1 MDILVELEKRKVKLD
16 LSPATLE
23 VYNIVSNPKDN
34 FARLTGKDVHVI
46 KTHIMPQL
54 EKDTQTANAFIGTL
68 LDNWGGGGD
77 LLDSIFTDTEILN
90 NLILNNIDT
99 LSERILRILANKS
112 EDYSVNSE
120 ATHRLVEYLLQEP
133 EKWMNWMPYRLGIM
147 LASNPHYDEKLK
159 QKLVSSFKASQRSEI
174 PYIFSF
180 LEEYPEYLPEQYNKF
195 KSHFEKFMGVSFQYK
210 ETIRNPQKISYSFN
224 TSFKTWAI
232 KYIQG
237 FYYTEVMVNEIEA
250 AHNHIFAL
258 ILACNSRVP
267 KEIREHAKE
276 SLSRPRYYKI
286 SPHYLL
292 SIEKEKWVDN
302 LEEFYDLVLFED
314 NIQKYLEL
322 KNEPTIKDWF
332 IIKKFQRPMLRV
344 PELWKNFP
352 PEWEYYF
359 EFKNY
364 KEFYNEEELKQLKTN
379 IINFLKESYT
389 WDIDPESCSLEIAAS
404 ILETYL
410 LETESQIIQFLK

>member
-1 MDILVELEKRKVKLD
+1 MDILVELEKRKSILNF
-16 LSPATLE
+16 SPATLE

-120 ATHRLVEYLLQEP
+120 ATHRLVEHLLQEP

-267 KEIREHAKE
+267 KEIREHAKK

-352 PEWEYYF
+352 QNGSIILNSKIIKSSITK
-359 EFKNY
+359 KN
-364 KEFYNEEELKQLKTN
+364 
-379 IINFLKESYT
+379 
-389 WDIDPESCSLEIAAS
+389 
-404 ILETYL
+404 
-410 LETESQIIQFLK
+410 